1 MTLTSDCS
9 INSSN
14 GAVVARLRIRS
25 VFEGLHFCQ
34 LIDYDIY
41 LVYIFQL
48 SQISQISYLNIEMR
62 NLRKMENYC
71 RNLYLR
77 FTLVIVPASQ
87 YNHAGNRNTAHGFV
101 R

>member
-25 VFEGLHFCQ
+25 VFQGLHLCQ

-48 SQISQISYLNIEMR
+48 SQMSHLNIEMR
-62 NLRKMENYC
+62 HLRHLRKMENYC